1 MPPRLDR
8 GSPGAN
14 RTPIRLGDKMGDGSA
29 AHSSISRAKAAPQ
42 KQRPPHT
49 PRTGAPHRASPKRA
63 GGTPATAPGGQG
75 SRHGYYLSEH
85 LAAAVA
91 LPRRGVGYNPGDL
104 GGVVGVVVLV
114 RLLLRLLPPGL
125 TASCSAQSCLA
136 ALGAATARRVRDRP
150 QQLHHRASP
159 APSCLP
165 ARPPYPAAP
174 LPTRSQ
180 H

>member
-104 GGVVGVVVLV
+104 GGGMGVLM